1 MAEQSEQHALTTDM
15 DLRNRFIAEATTE
28 GIVAHEDG
36 LILAVNEALRDIY
49 GYEGDELLG
58 ADVYQLILEDEHTRV
73 KELVAQ
79 GQDKPYET
87 IGARKDGSTFPLRV
101 APRIIEIDG
110 HRVRALALRDLTEQ
124 KEVEET
130 IRSQSQA
137 LMEMSTP
144 AIRIWDG
151 MLLMPLVGAIDTT
164 RSQQIIT
171 AMLESI
177 ASSDIDVAIL
187 DVTGVP
193 FIDTS
198 VARHILQAVEGAK
211 ILGANVIVS
220 GFSPEAAQTLAQLGV
235 DFSSLRTCGSLRAA
249 MELAFTSVGLKIG

>member
-1 MAEQSEQHALTTDM
+1 MTEQSSQHEQHILATDENV
-15 DLRNRFIAEATTE
+15 RNRFIAEATTE
-28 GIVAHEDG
+28 GVVAHEG
-36 LILAVNEALRDIY
+36 PILAVNDATLEMY
-49 GYEGDELLG
+49 GYETDELIG
-58 ADVYQLILEDEHTRV
+58 ANVFMLVAEEEHERVRNLI
-73 KELVAQ
+73 AQ
-79 GQDKPYET
+79 GQDTPYET
-87 IGARKDGSTFPLRV
+87 ICVRKDGSKFPVRV
-101 APRIIEIDG
+101 APQIIEVDG
-110 HRVRALALRDLTEQ
+110 HQVRALSIRDLTEQ
-124 KEVEET
+124 KEVEDT

-151 MLLMPLVGAIDTT
+151 VLLMPLVGAIDTI

-171 AMLESI
+171 TMLESI
-177 ASSDIDVAIL
+177 ANSDTTVAIL

-211 ILGANVIVS
+211 ILGAEVIVS

-235 DFSSLRTCGSLRAA
+235 DFSSLRTSGSLKAA
-249 MELAFTSVGLKIG
+249 MQRAFEIVGRK